1 MPSGRFAAQASW
13 SARNILWAAGLAA
26 SPAATWLHVAA
37 DRAGRIEVLDDLSI
51 PNHPEIFAI
60 GDCISKSWEGKPA
73 PGIAPAAKQMGRYT
87 AAVIRTRVEGASPPP
102 RFRYRHQGSLATIGR
117 NKAIVDFGWMTL
129 SGRFAWLLWVF
140 AHIYFLIGFRS
151 RIVVALDWLWAYV
164 TFRRG
169 ARIILAETGGAM
181 AQSRPMPQRP

>member
-60 GDCISKSWEGKPA
+60 GDCISKSWGKESLL
-73 PGIAPAAKQMGRYT
+73 R
-87 AAVIRTRVEGASPPP
+87 ASLP
-102 RFRYRHQGSLATIGR
+102 S
-117 NKAIVDFGWMTL
+117 
-129 SGRFAWLLWVF
+129 
-140 AHIYFLIGFRS
+140 
-151 RIVVALDWLWAYV
+151 
-164 TFRRG
+164 
-169 ARIILAETGGAM
+169 
-181 AQSRPMPQRP
+181 QSRWAATLRP

>member
-1 MPSGRFAAQASW
+1 MIRGRRTRLPSGRFAAQASW

-73 PGIAPAAKQMGRYT
+73 PGIAPVAKQMGRYT
-87 AAVIRTRVEGASPPP
+87 AAVIRARVEGASPPP
-102 RFRYRHQGSLATIGR
+102 PFRYRHQGSLATIGR
-117 NKAIVDFGWMTL
+117 NKAIVDFAG
-129 SGRFAWLLWVF
+129 
-140 AHIYFLIGFRS
+140 
-151 RIVVALDWLWAYV
+151 
-164 TFRRG
+164 
-169 ARIILAETGGAM
+169 
-181 AQSRPMPQRP
+181 